1 MKLTTHSEYALL
13 AILNI
18 ARSKEKGPIPLPKIA
33 REQKLPPKYMEHL
46 MQAMCR
52 AGFLT
57 SSRGKQ
63 GGYRLAKPA
72 GKISL
77 AEIIRL
83 FDGPL
88 APTES
93 VSTYFYRTTPLSKEK
108 KLLSLMQK
116 IRDYIAKTLEAA
128 TVADVL

>member
-18 ARSKEKGPIPLPKIA
+18 ARSKEMGYIPLSRIA
-33 REQKLPPKYMEHL
+33 KEQKLPVKYMEHL

-52 AGFLT
+52 AGLLT

-63 GGYRLAKPA
+63 GGYCLAKPA
-72 GKISL
+72 RKISI

-108 KLLSLMQK
+108 KLLGLMQK
-116 IRDYIAKTLEAA
+116 IRDYIAKTLETA
-128 TVADVL
+128 TIADVL

>member
-18 ARSKEKGPIPLPKIA
+18 ARSKDKGSIPLSKIA
-33 REQKLPPKYMEHL
+33 LEQKLPVKYMEHL

-52 AGFLT
+52 AGYLT
-57 SSRGKQ
+57 STRGKK
-63 GGYRLAKPA
+63 GGYRLARPA

-93 VSTYFYRTTPLSKEK
+93 VSTYFYRSTPLSKEK
-108 KLLSLMQK
+108 KLLGVMQK
-116 IRDYIAKTLEAA
+116 IRDYIARSLE
-128 TVADVL
+128 TTTIADVL